1 MFSNLT
7 NYKQFNP
14 SENPDAQEALSNA
27 HAKDNITIRILRS
40 GAVAIFDRGMNLR
53 ELLDELPTKDQLRG
67 WSQKFAIEL
76 RLEHIK
82 AESEYYGEPGD
93 RELAADIK
101 RNFNVPKQKKA
112 LAIEVEF

>member
-1 MFSNLT
+1 MLSALT
-7 NYKQFNP
+7 DYKQFNP

-27 HAKDNITIRILRS
+27 HSRDNITIRILRS
-40 GAVAIFDRGMNLR
+40 GSVAIFDRGMNLR
-53 ELLDELPTKDQLRG
+53 EILEELPSKDEIKG

-82 AESEYYGEPGD
+82 AESEYYGEPSD
-93 RELAADIK
+93 RDLAQDIK
-101 RNFNVPKQKKA
+101 RNFTVPKQKKA